1 MIFAAGIDVGA
12 ASTKA
17 VILSEER
24 KVLGKG
30 IVKTGADPGGAARR
44 AYDQALGEAGL
55 AEREIDYVASTG
67 FGRYI
72 VPFRNVQM
80 TDLTS
85 HGQGV
90 LYLFPNT
97 RSVLDIGGQSTRAMK
112 IEPNGRVKLFRMNE
126 KCAAGSGTFLLRCA
140 HYLEITLEDLGPL
153 SLKSRN
159 PVSISSVCAVLAES
173 EIINHVTANVPLEDI
188 VKGSILSICSRA
200 ITLVKRIGVEQEV
213 TLTGGTVLNP
223 GVVACVEELLETKVN
238 VDPERGPY
246 AGALGAGILGLMRL
260 QKTRS
265 RVEETAGAVNP

>member
-1 MIFAAGIDVGA
+1 MIFTAGIDVGA

-17 VILSEER
+17 VILNGER
-24 KVLGKG
+24 KLLGKG
-30 IVKTGADPGGAARR
+30 IVKTGADPAGAARR
-44 AYDQALGEAGL
+44 VYQHTLGEAGL
-55 AEREIDYVASTG
+55 EEPEIDYVASTG

-97 RSVLDIGGQSTRAMK
+97 RTVLDIGGQSTRAIK

-126 KCAAGSGTFLLRCA
+126 KCAAGSGTFLVRCA
-140 HYLEITLEDLGPL
+140 HYLEITLDDLAPL
-153 SLKSRN
+153 SLKSGN

-173 EIINHVTANVPLEDI
+173 EIINHVTANIPLEDI
-188 VKGSILSICSRA
+188 VKGSILSVCSRA
-200 ITLVKRIGVEQEV
+200 ITLVKRIGVEPEV
-213 TLTGGTVLNP
+213 TLTGSTVLNP

-246 AGALGAGILGLMRL
+246 AGALGAGILALMRL
-260 QKTRS
+260 QKLRS
-265 RVEETAGAVNP
+265 QAHAAPEAVSP